1 MALNSKFA
9 GLQISEAP
17 ARMTVMNPWEP
28 EPIVRSDT
36 GEECWIEMH
45 PAQSTIG
52 RAIDR
57 RLLDKT
63 LRRRTQRAT
72 AKDIE
77 QNVIEKLAHL
87 TTGWSL
93 AMPDGTPIDEPCTP
107 ENALALYT
115 DVQWLREQV
124 SSFANDLGNFRTTPS
139 ENSSTT
145 LSTNSDSAA

>member
-9 GLQISEAP
+9 GLQISEQP
-17 ARMTVMNPWEP
+17 ARMIVMSPWEP
-28 EPIVRSDT
+28 EPIVRKDT
-36 GEECWIEMH
+36 GEECWIDLH
-45 PAQSTIG
+45 PSQSTIG

-63 LRRRTQRAT
+63 LRRRTQRAG

-87 TTGWSL
+87 TKAWSL

-115 DVQWLREQV
+115 DVQWLRDQV
-124 SSFANDLGNFRTTPS
+124 SNFVNDLGNFRPTPS
-139 ENSSTT
+139 ENSSTS
-145 LSTNSDSAA
+145 LSMNSDSAA